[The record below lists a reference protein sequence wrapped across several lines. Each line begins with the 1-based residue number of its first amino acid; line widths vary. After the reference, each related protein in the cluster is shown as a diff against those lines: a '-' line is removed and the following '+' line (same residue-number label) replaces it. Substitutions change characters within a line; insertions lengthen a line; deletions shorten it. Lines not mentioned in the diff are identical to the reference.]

1 MPPHA
6 KFAVMEESRRALGR
20 VIREL
25 REAQT
30 PRLSQEEL
38 GRRAGYRTGA
48 GVSMSRIEN
57 GVTRPTAK
65 RLEGIAA
72 ALGLGVSDLQTRAG
86 ERTGTEP
93 AMDTEG
99 VVGDREE
106 STTERLRRI
115 QAEFERRHTTA
126 MTEAGAFNAAHDRA
140 RDEFFLP
147 FMATARSISGLPVAT
162 ARSATTSTTTSAT
175 TSTSTT
181 TLGGTEAQLRRELAA
196 RGIAA
201 TLTSLA
207 QAGDQPADPAP
218 TAYGDRAEDS
228 AADREA
234 AYNAVVATAILSAG
248 PGPAGPEQSTG
259 ATARATRA
267 LLGGSRPVGGPRL
280 AVGAMLTGLVAT
292 AASPLFAATT
302 LVWLAR
308 RNRRQNEQ
316 LRRELDQAEADLGA
330 TDRGFTAVM
339 VVLARAT
346 ERLDYIAV
354 HGGHAQRRW
363 TAQLPP
369 PPTTWSDLRPD
380 QQSQFGGFIELAAC
394 QVCVDTIDMTEL
406 LAATGP
412 QQDAL
417 LEVADDLLTLTQ
429 QDVERLV

>member
-57 GVTRPTAK
+57 GVTRPTAR

-86 ERTGTEP
+86 ERTGAGP
-93 AMDTEG
+93 ARDLEG
-99 VVGDREE
+99 VAGNREE

-115 QAEFERRHTTA
+115 QAEFERRHRTA

-147 FMATARSISGLPVAT
+147 FMATARSISGLPVAST
-162 ARSATTSTTTSAT
+162 TSATTSTT

-201 TLTSLA
+201 TLTSPA

-234 AYNAVVATAILSAG
+234 AYNAVVASAVLSAG
-248 PGPAGPEQSTG
+248 PGPARPEQSTG

-308 RNRRQNEQ
+308 RSRRQNEQ
-316 LRRELDQAEADLGA
+316 LRRELDQAEADLAA
-330 TDRGFTAVM
+330 TDRNFSAVM
-339 VVLARAT
+339 AVLARAT

-363 TAQLPP
+363 AAQLSPP
-369 PPTTWSDLRPD
+369 PRAWSDLRPD
-380 QQSQFGGFIELAAC
+380 QQRQFGGFIELAAC

-412 QQDAL
+412 DQDAL